1 MMMDDLRPV
10 PSPRVA
16 RAQGILNL
24 YLRSLAIVLLLL
36 GLLHWMVILGVF
48 VTPGLRF
55 EVMPI
60 HLQAAT
66 MVLAVSNLV
75 AGVGLWLRVGW
86 GVVVWVAS
94 ALFEIVIHV
103 FFSRYFGLN
112 PLIIIFHVLTLLAYG
127 ALVFSLR
134 RASLRPRSRKN

>member
-1 MMMDDLRPV
+1 M
-10 PSPRVA
+10 
-16 RAQGILNL
+16 
-24 YLRSLAIVLLLL
+24 LLLL

-48 VTPGLRF
+48 VSPAWRF

-66 MVLAVSNLV
+66 IVLAVSNLV

-86 GVVVWVAS
+86 GVVVWVGA

-103 FFSRYFGLN
+103 FYPSYFGLN
-112 PLIIIFHVLTLLAYG
+112 PLIIVFHALTLLAYA
-127 ALVFSLR
+127 ALMFSLR
-134 RASLRPRSRKN
+134 RASLRRGGRKN